1 MRIRRSYSLLRWFS
15 VVLVLA
21 AIVLLTIELAAYSRQ
36 RANYPAGMRI
46 AGIPVGEMDRQ
57 GAAERLLEVYSLPI
71 ELLYEDQVI
80 LLNPAVVG
88 FEADIESMLAAADL
102 EREGGSFWL
111 GFWNDLW
118 GGQSTAQDVPLT
130 ASFSDNLLRSYLEN
144 EIGLRYNKRPQ
155 PAQPIPGTIQF
166 TPGTPGTVIDI
177 ESAVIQIEQAM
188 RSPANRTVSLPLSNN
203 VASTRPSFSNL
214 EILLKQTVDL
224 TGFDGI
230 TGVYFL
236 DLQTAEELHFLY
248 QNGQTLTNQ
257 PDLAFTAASMIKLP
271 IMVSVYKRIGEDP
284 NQEVVRLLSTM
295 IEQSGNEPS
304 DWLMQQVVDPGTG
317 PLVVTEDMQALGLE
331 NTFLAGFF
339 GLGSPLLRI
348 YDTPANSRTDVSTD
362 PDVYNQTTLTDMGM
376 LLADVYQCS
385 ETGGGTFAAV
395 FPGEITQI
403 ECQQMIELLST
414 PRTAVLLE
422 ASAPSG
428 TRVAHK
434 HGWVTNING
443 VINTIGDAGIIY
455 TPNGDYAVVVFT
467 YHPVQLVW
475 EPVSTMMTDLSRAIY
490 NYFNPPT
497 TAGQ

>member
-1 MRIRRSYSLLRWFS
+1 MLI
-15 VVLVLA
+15 LV
-21 AIVLLTIELAAYSRQ
+21 AIVLLTIQLAAYSRQ

-71 ELLYEDQVI
+71 ELVYEDQVI

-102 EREGGSFWL
+102 EREGGSFWT

-118 GGQSTAQDVPLT
+118 GGQSSAQDVPLT
-130 ASFSDNLLRSYLEN
+130 ASFSENLLRSYLEN
-144 EIGLRYNKRPQ
+144 EIGLRYNKQPQ
-155 PAQPIPGTIQF
+155 PAQPIPGTVNF
-166 TPGTPGTVIDI
+166 TAGIPGTAIDLD
-177 ESAVIQIEQAM
+177 SAVLQIEQAM
-188 RSPANRTVSLPLSNN
+188 QSPVNRSVSLPLSSS
-203 VASTRPSFSNL
+203 VASARPSFNNL
-214 EILLKQTVDL
+214 EILLKQTIDL

-236 DLQTAEELHFLY
+236 DLQTAEELHFIY
-248 QNGQTLTNQ
+248 QNGQDISTQ

-271 IMVSVYKRIGEDP
+271 IMVSVYKRVGDNP
-284 NQEVVRLLSTM
+284 NEEVVRLLSTM

-304 DWLMQQVVDPGTG
+304 DWLMQQVIDPNIG
-317 PLVVTEDMQALGLE
+317 PLVVTEDLQALGLE

-339 GLGSPLLRI
+339 GLGSPLLAR
-348 YDTPANSRTDVSTD
+348 YETPANLRTDVSTD

-376 LLADVYQCS
+376 LLADVYQCA

-395 FPGEITQI
+395 FPGELTQA

-428 TRVAHK
+428 TRIAHK
-434 HGWVTNING
+434 HGWVTNVNG

-455 TPNGDYAVVVFT
+455 SPNGDYAVVIFT

-475 EPVSTMMTDLSRAIY
+475 EPVSVMMRDVSRAVY